1 MDAAAREARI
11 GRLRDGL
18 AASGLDLLAIAPTD
32 NMRWLLGFAPMYD
45 ERACMLLVTAGG
57 LQVVMPNL
65 NADQAESEAP
75 EIALVRWKDDAGP
88 EGALR
93 TALAGVG
100 GDGATTVG
108 ADGEMRADHLML
120 LQSVLPG
127 ARFQNASAVLRP
139 LREIKDRAELDVL
152 AVSAAA
158 GDTAMRA
165 AFAAC
170 RPGRS
175 ELEVAESIQAA
186 FRDAG
191 CEDVEFTIVASGPNG
206 AFPHHHTGGRLLAEG
221 DAIVLDIGGRKGGYP
236 SDITRMA
243 VIGEPSARYREVH
256 DVVERALR
264 AGLAAAKPG
273 AACGD
278 VDDAARTVITDAGFG
293 EYFAHRTGHGLGL
306 SVHEPPWIMAGEQ
319 DELRV
324 GMVHSIEPGIYLPGE
339 FGIRLE
345 EIVHITEDGCAP
357 FSSLPRDPHV
367 VENGTPA

>member
-1 MDAAAREARI
+1 MDAAAREGRI

-18 AASGLDLLAIAPTD
+18 AGSDLDLLAIAPTD

-45 ERACMLLVTAGG
+45 ERACMLLVTARG

-75 EIALVRWKDDAGP
+75 EIGLVRWKDDAGP
-88 EGALR
+88 DGALR

-100 GDGATTVG
+100 GERATAVG

-120 LQSVLPG
+120 LQSVLG
-127 ARFQNASAVLRP
+127 QARFENASAVLRP
-139 LREIKDRAELDVL
+139 LREIKDGTEIDVL
-152 AVSAAA
+152 ARSAQAA
-158 GDTAMRA
+158 DAAMQA
-165 AFAAC
+165 AYAAI
-170 RPGRS
+170 RPGKT
-175 ELEVAESIQAA
+175 ELEVAESISAA

-206 AFPHHHTGGRLLAEG
+206 AFPHHHTGGRVLAEG

-243 VIGEPSARYREVH
+243 VIGEPSDRYREVH
-256 DVVERALR
+256 QVVERAVQ
-264 AGLAAAKPG
+264 AGLAAARPG
-273 AACGD
+273 ARCEE
-278 VDDAARTVITDAGFG
+278 VDAAARDVITGAGFG
-293 EYFAHRTGHGLGL
+293 EYFVHRTGHGLGL

-367 VENGTPA
+367 VTNGSPA